1 MTLKQPKKKGVASKG
16 KKGSAASGPAHRAS
30 EKDDPDYDSDGEMMI
45 ARTDD
50 TPNPAIDP
58 DDPNLTIPLTRYNA
72 MLAVLRNTL
81 YMYETARIMIDD
93 LLLMHKAP

>member
-1 MTLKQPKKKGVASKG
+1 MTLKQPKKKGVAWKG
-16 KKGSAASGPAHRAS
+16 KKGPAASGPLHRTS
-30 EKDDPDYDSDGEMMI
+30 ERNDPDYDSDGEMTI

-50 TPNPAIDP
+50 TPNPEIDP

-81 YMYETARIMIDD
+81 YMYASLQE
-93 LLLMHKAP
+93 L